1 MRRRYSVRGYDFDD
15 GYEDGKRASREYY
28 QKKVKKLKDEIK
40 ELKTRLN
47 ANNGASSTYYMS
59 SGITTATV
67 TGVTG
72 I

>member
-1 MRRRYSVRGYDFDD
+1 MRRRYSIRGYDFDD

-40 ELKTRLN
+40 ELKIRLN
-47 ANNGASSTYYMS
+47 TNNSVSSTYYIS
-59 SGITTATV
+59 DGNTTATV
-67 TGVTG
+67 TGTTG